1 MFVEIKNMNSISSS
15 SSYSS
20 STRVMNKPLSQ
31 SSLFRLRY
39 YNCNCNC
46 NNISSSSIPF
56 HSNFPP
62 NNSMHFLLSL
72 FFFFFFTNS
81 TWLFV
86 CYSVLFSVRLAVVS
100 SSRLPLKCASS
111 STNFSDPT
119 PNHSS
124 HPTKVRL
131 RITQLT
137 PTWLLIESS
146 SK

>member
-15 SSYSS
+15 SSSSYSS
-20 STRVMNKPLSQ
+20 STRVLMMNKPLSQ

-39 YNCNCNC
+39 YNCNC

-62 NNSMHFLLSL
+62 NNSMHFLLS
-72 FFFFFFTNS
+72 FFFLFQIVHDC
-81 TWLFV
+81 LFV

-131 RITQLT
+131 R
-137 PTWLLIESS
+137 
-146 SK
+146 